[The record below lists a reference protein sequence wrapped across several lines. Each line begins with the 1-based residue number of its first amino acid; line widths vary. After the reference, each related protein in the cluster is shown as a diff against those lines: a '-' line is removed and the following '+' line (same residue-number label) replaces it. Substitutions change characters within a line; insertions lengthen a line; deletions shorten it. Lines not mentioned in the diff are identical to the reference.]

1 MTDEDQE
8 MSHTPTV
15 RAHANLLLPHSDRA
29 PRLARAFVAEN
40 LQGWQLDGL
49 VETASLVVSEVVTNA
64 VIHARSDAELLL
76 ERTPTA
82 LRISV
87 IDHGE
92 GLAPREKTGGG
103 DGGRGLVIVEALS
116 SRWGTEP
123 TDGGN
128 CVWAELAIE
137 PA

>member
-1 MTDEDQE
+1 MTDEEHDL
-8 MSHTPTV
+8 SNTPTV
-15 RAHANLLLPHSDRA
+15 RAHANLRLPHSDRA
-29 PRLARAFVAEN
+29 PRIARAFVAEN
-40 LQGWQLDGL
+40 LQGWQLDDM
-49 VETASLVVSEVVTNA
+49 VETASLVASEVVTNA

-92 GLAPREKTGGG
+92 GLSQREKTGGG
-103 DGGRGLVIVEALS
+103 DGGRGLLIVEALS
-116 SRWGTEP
+116 SRWGTEL